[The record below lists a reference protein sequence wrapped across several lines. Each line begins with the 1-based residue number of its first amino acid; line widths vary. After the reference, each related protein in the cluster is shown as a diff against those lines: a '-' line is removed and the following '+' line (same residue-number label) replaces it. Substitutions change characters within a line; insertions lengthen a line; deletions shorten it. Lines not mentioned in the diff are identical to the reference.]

1 MQRLVWH
8 FWFAIGFYFLTSLL
22 YVVTMGL
29 DVVASA
35 GGCNAAPLALL
46 PAAPTPSCIASW
58 IVHGRDWMVAALSPL
73 LHLEEQ
79 MVTED
84 QFVAMAEPASVA
96 AVLYAIGIT
105 IARRFAHRIAPRT
118 APAVAAFAGQV
129 WLAVPV
135 ALRTRRRATAPV

>member
-1 MQRLVWH
+1 
-8 FWFAIGFYFLTSLL
+8 
-22 YVVTMGL
+22 
-29 DVVASA
+29 
-35 GGCNAAPLALL
+35 
-46 PAAPTPSCIASW
+46 
-58 IVHGRDWMVAALSPL
+58 MVAALSPL

-84 QFVAMAEPASVA
+84 QLVAMAEPASVA

-105 IARRFAHRIAPRT
+105 FARRFAHRIAPRT